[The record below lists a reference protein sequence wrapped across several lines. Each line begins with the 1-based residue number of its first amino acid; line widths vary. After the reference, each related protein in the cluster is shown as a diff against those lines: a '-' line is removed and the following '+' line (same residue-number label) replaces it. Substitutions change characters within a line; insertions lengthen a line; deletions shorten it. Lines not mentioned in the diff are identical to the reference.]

1 MARDEVGKLA
11 PSDMKIFHV
20 KIDQCQKALDERE
33 GARPVSTRGRVYY
46 TLSNMVTALN
56 VLWNGQGQR
65 KDGRSFME
73 MFCISATHNMLL
85 QDEELHQINF
95 SDCFAVVPAL
105 NQQPGAQQ
113 CVVLTFKLKN
123 SDPTSDADQ
132 KLYVSALRHYDLA
145 RCTFSAF
152 AFYMFQIW
160 QGATERDP
168 RSERTLSD
176 IFRDLGKDEWP
187 SFKLLPSAGD
197 PTASCPPTTVWA
209 AIKKNF
215 RYLGVTYPRKADD
228 GCRVGTAEA
237 TKLKIPQSDIDDKGR
252 WSVERGAF
260 GECHVPQLL
269 TAVPEGMAGFLDKP
283 YSLARNGVSPPIPL
297 QMLIFPWIEFA
308 FGVDN
313 AWWKQECLDEM
324 NEVTKDHSTATTTPS
339 IKASRKDSTKGDKA
353 ASRKHKRKAG
363 DSKGKQV
370 KRDDRDHEDG
380 DDDDEAES
388 AQDETHDAET
398 ESDAEYIPSAY
409 STPSS
414 TAQEQGAGGSGDEN
428 GTADNDRQSPPVTFS
443 EANKTKASFLR
454 LLVRCR
460 RIILQDAAYRLHR
473 HQPNKILDNDI
484 FRCTMF
490 KSFQKEIG
498 AATDKDTALNKK
510 RPREKSPLTV
520 SEQLQ
525 PNHAAGARSLV
536 QREQQQQQQEQPP
549 AIGDDPSTAE
559 LHHQQQEQTA
569 AIAENPSTAVHH
581 HQEQEQPAVIAE
593 NPSTAGHHHQQQEQ
607 PAVIAE
613 NLSAAGHH
621 YQQQRH
627 QQPALGALDLIGGEE
642 PSIQPTSTSSYHHYQ
657 PRGQGPSSS
666 TSALLEQQMLQLQ
679 HMVQT
684 WSQKQEAQMQEMFS
698 QHLKIHE
705 MQQQMITTMMTAL
718 RTQQSPQMQFQY
730 PPAGPSISAPL
741 PPSSSSPP
749 PHVYQP
755 PNGVSSH
762 ADALG
767 TIGDVTAAPATA
779 GTSSSKLRHPQQEM
793 YPL

>member
-1 MARDEVGKLA
+1 MPTTRRWKSFCERHKEEYEGPNERSVYLVDSEAKVAKFLEEEVLIRTKSKRQKTTESSGRGSSVVEVSVGPDAVKLARSSLGRIHRLQMARDEVGNLA

-20 KIDQCQKALDERE
+20 KIEQCQKALDERE

-46 TLSNMVTALN
+46 SLSNMVTALN

-105 NQQPGAQQ
+105 NQQPGTQQ
-113 CVVLTFKLKN
+113 CIVLTFKLKN
-123 SDPTSDADQ
+123 NGPTSDVNQ

-168 RSERTLSD
+168 RTERTLSD

-187 SFKLLPSAGD
+187 SFKLLPSTGE
-197 PTASCPPTTVWA
+197 PTVSCLPTTVWG

-215 RYLGVTYPRKADD
+215 RYLGITYPRRTDD

-237 TKLKIPQSDIDDKGR
+237 TRLKIPQSDIDDKGR

-283 YSLARNGVSPPIPL
+283 YSLARNGISPPIPL

-324 NEVTKDHSTATTTPS
+324 NEVTKEHSTTTTTTSTPS
-339 IKASRKDSTKGDKA
+339 TKASRKDSTKGDKA
-353 ASRKHKRKAG
+353 TSRKHKQKAG
-363 DSKGKQV
+363 ASRGKQV
-370 KRDDRDHEDG
+370 KRDDRDHED
-380 DDDDEAES
+380 DDDDNEADS
-388 AQDETHDAET
+388 AQDETYDTET
-398 ESDAEYIPSAY
+398 ESDTEYVPSAH

-414 TAQEQGAGGSGDEN
+414 TAQEQEAGGSGDEN
-428 GTADNDRQSPPVTFS
+428 STTDNDGRSPPVTFS

-498 AATDKDTALNKK
+498 AATDKDAALNRK

-520 SEQLQ
+520 LAELQ
-525 PNHAAGARSLV
+525 PNHAAGAGSPV
-536 QREQQQQQQEQPP
+536 QREQRQQRQEEPA
-549 AIGDDPSTAE
+549 AIGEDPSTAE
-559 LHHQQQEQTA
+559 LHHQQQEQPA
-569 AIAENPSTAVHH
+569 AA
-581 HQEQEQPAVIAE
+581 AE

-607 PAVIAE
+607 PAIIAENLSTPGNHHQQQEQPAAAAENPSHHQQQEQPAIIAENLSTPGNHHQQQEQPAAAAENPSHHQQQEQPAIIAENLSTPGNHHQQQEQPAAAAENPSHHQQQEQPAVIAE
-613 NLSAAGHH
+613 NL
-621 YQQQRH
+621 
-627 QQPALGALDLIGGEE
+627 
-642 PSIQPTSTSSYHHYQ
+642 
-657 PRGQGPSSS
+657 
-666 TSALLEQQMLQLQ
+666 
-679 HMVQT
+679 
-684 WSQKQEAQMQEMFS
+684 
-698 QHLKIHE
+698 
-705 MQQQMITTMMTAL
+705 
-718 RTQQSPQMQFQY
+718 
-730 PPAGPSISAPL
+730 
-741 PPSSSSPP
+741 
-749 PHVYQP
+749 
-755 PNGVSSH
+755 
-762 ADALG
+762 
-767 TIGDVTAAPATA
+767 
-779 GTSSSKLRHPQQEM
+779 
-793 YPL
+793 